1 MEKGIIAEMI
11 QGDGRVKVAILM
23 SGGIDSTVSA
33 LLLRE
38 QGYEVTG
45 LTMVHLEREAGE
57 KAARI
62 ANELKI
68 EHKVVDLR
76 EAFQSAVADYFCTEY
91 EQGHTPNP
99 CVKCNEEIKFG
110 LLLKAALDLGADKV
124 ASGHYARIDYDDKSQ
139 CHRLMKGLD
148 PRKDQS
154 YFLYRLKQQQLSRL
168 IFPLGGYRKE
178 EVREI
183 ARCYN
188 LQLAEEKE
196 SQEVCFIPGDYR
208 EFIRPQVSYKEGSFL
223 DRTGKVLGRHRG
235 IPFYTIGQRRGL
247 AVNAGRPLYVLK
259 IDPEKNQ
266 ILLGENEELFSKL
279 LRFKQNHFIC
289 PRDFEL
295 PIRVKAKIRY
305 AAREAEAILH
315 YIEDDIWELVFEEA
329 QRAATP
335 GQSVVYY
342 QGDYVLG
349 GGTIMA

>member
-1 MEKGIIAEMI
+1 M
-11 QGDGRVKVAILM
+11 KVAVLM

-62 ANELKI
+62 ANELQI

-76 EAFQSAVADYFCTEY
+76 EPFQSAVVDYFCREY

-139 CHRLMKGLD
+139 CYRLMKGVD

-178 EVREI
+178 EVREM
-183 ARCYN
+183 ARRYH

-208 EFIRPQVSYKEGSFL
+208 EFIRPHVSYKEGSFL
-223 DRTGKVLGRHRG
+223 DRTGKILGRHRG

-247 AVNAGRPLYVLK
+247 AVSAGRPLYVLK
-259 IDPEKNQ
+259 IDPEKNR
-266 ILLGENEELFSKL
+266 ILLGENEVLFSKL

-289 PRDFEL
+289 SQDFEL
-295 PIRVKAKIRY
+295 LIKVKAKIRY

-315 YIEDDIWELVFEEA
+315 YSEDDIWELVFDEA

-349 GGTIMA
+349 GGTIIA

>member
-1 MEKGIIAEMI
+1 M
-11 QGDGRVKVAILM
+11 KVAILM

-139 CHRLMKGLD
+139 CYRLMKGLD

-154 YFLYRLKQQQLSRL
+154 YFL
-168 IFPLGGYRKE
+168 
-178 EVREI
+178 
-183 ARCYN
+183 
-188 LQLAEEKE
+188 
-196 SQEVCFIPGDYR
+196 
-208 EFIRPQVSYKEGSFL
+208 
-223 DRTGKVLGRHRG
+223 
-235 IPFYTIGQRRGL
+235 
-247 AVNAGRPLYVLK
+247 
-259 IDPEKNQ
+259 
-266 ILLGENEELFSKL
+266 
-279 LRFKQNHFIC
+279 
-289 PRDFEL
+289 
-295 PIRVKAKIRY
+295 
-305 AAREAEAILH
+305 
-315 YIEDDIWELVFEEA
+315 
-329 QRAATP
+329 
-335 GQSVVYY
+335 
-342 QGDYVLG
+342 
-349 GGTIMA
+349 